1 MRSQHRLTGS
11 LDCGRA
17 PVKAPIEWMKRA
29 LSSKAEQNAATW
41 NNALP
46 QTGLTSRSRA
56 GSMTARPWSQRK
68 ATEMQSSKIPAL
80 LVLVA
85 AALAGCQAETNLS
98 PGQTLAPT
106 GGWITP
112 DPVHST
118 SDSGSV
124 SDAASGSMV
133 FEGQRR

>member
-1 MRSQHRLTGS
+1 MDEARAFQQSRAKRRNVKKRAAADRPHLPIARWLHDG
-11 LDCGRA
+11 A
-17 PVKAPIEWMKRA
+17 PVE
-29 LSSKAEQNAATW
+29 
-41 NNALP
+41 
-46 QTGLTSRSRA
+46 
-56 GSMTARPWSQRK
+56 SQRK

-98 PGQTLAPT
+98 SGQTLAPT